1 MLTQILVDNQAIT
14 ATTQSAS
21 ANFHMPKSVRGIV
34 QYTATTLVGSMSVAF
49 KLQGKLTEDHEWVD
63 VVDTGKVLSAVG
75 SLAAEDI
82 TLYPIMRC
90 DINVPS
96 IGSGTI
102 TCSVHVGA

>member
-34 QYTATTLVGSMSVAF
+34 QYTATTLSGTLSVAF

-63 VVDTGKVLSAVG
+63 VVDTAKTLSAVG
-75 SLAAEDI
+75 TLAAEDI

-90 DINVPS
+90 YMTAV
-96 IGSGTI
+96 GTG
-102 TCSVHVGA
+102 TLTVLVHVGC

>member
-63 VVDTGKVLSAVG
+63 VVDTTKTLNAVG
-75 SLAAEDI
+75 TDAAEDI

-90 DINVPS
+90 YMLA
-96 IGSGTI
+96 SGTG
-102 TCSVHVGA
+102 TLTVLVHVGC